1 MHWLTLPKKK
11 KILTVVFA
19 LLYSFQML
27 TPKEIQKIL
36 QNDVLFFMRQWS
48 LGNTEKE
55 KCRVG

>member
-27 TPKEIQKIL
+27 TPKEIQ
-36 QNDVLFFMRQWS
+36 
-48 LGNTEKE
+48 
-55 KCRVG
+55 